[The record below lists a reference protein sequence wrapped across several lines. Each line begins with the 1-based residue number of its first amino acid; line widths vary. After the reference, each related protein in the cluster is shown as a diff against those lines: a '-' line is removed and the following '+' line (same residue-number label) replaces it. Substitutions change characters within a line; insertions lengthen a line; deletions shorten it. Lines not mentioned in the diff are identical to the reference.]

1 MLHLAVNSLYPSET
15 RADVVS
21 VMINMGVDVNAV
33 DEEGNTALASLLS
46 THGYI
51 GEYKN
56 INFVILLLWVLFVLL
71 L

>member
-33 DEEGNTALASLLS
+33 DEEGNLS

-51 GEYKN
+51 GECKN